1 MSSDIAA
8 LAEAQSVLK
17 GAFGRTNPLVTR
29 TSARTLLR
37 NLRKKK
43 RAPKTSADEERKL
56 ELLNSVRTTQ
66 AAQLKVLQRTMGPKR
81 RRAHERSMRCN
92 TKACYAVSH
101 YTGWPRIKRSPWS
114 TQVLIVLRFVA
125 FYVAF
130 VLVNVFA
137 LNGVVSSEALQ
148 LHAYVKNIMLGTEFD
163 QAMDI
168 KQTVFDMG
176 PNSMVTPWTLP
187 VSIKPRSTFL
197 DLDSKEN
204 AYQWMRAT
212 IRDNLV
218 TDDGFGSFDGR
229 NIVSFLSFRQLRVTE
244 DHQQY
249 SPSNEAKEWTYC
261 DSLLGSPGDAAY
273 AASNGP
279 GGGPPPGGLPGGST
293 TGTTGTTTGGSGT
306 TTTTGS
312 GTTSGGGT
320 STMTG
325 GSGTTG
331 GSTTGTTTGGSTTGG
346 SGTTG
351 GSTTGGSGTTGGS
364 TTGGSGTTGGTTTT
378 GPGSGTTSGGPG
390 GGRRRRLSHRP
401 PLAITQKEGY
411 LESKFSTRSVC
422 EHKVFTRKDGEENYE
437 GDYQVYPPSGFVTFA
452 LKVPKTDLDN
462 LFNFM
467 ESDTTTNGTYID
479 WKTRAVVVKMVIIS
493 PAEDVSAVGGGAFTA
508 RDFAVYGTFVIEFT
522 PYGAVRPTY
531 TLRSVHLG
539 GKDANLDWVF
549 ALCFCI
555 LALLEIVFVVQLVVC
570 AVLQRRGAHA
580 AFADHDKTFQA
591 MKTMRRNLLEE
602 KFTRR
607 LNDASTKMTLK
618 ELEAL
623 AETVQQ
629 EELEDLNDEMEEKL
643 QHHSEDVDE
652 DGLDDEHARKNK
664 SLSNWIPTIIADV
677 VLALLL
683 LNVLIAGARND
694 VVVKALELPDPN
706 QDDEAAAYAFGA
718 QLASYDVTWN
728 YFTWCLTA
736 AAFWGWLSQIAHLTV
751 FFPAFGVPCNTL
763 VKRGGDM
770 IIACIMIAILVSI
783 FTTFYNLL
791 SQCH

>member
-1 MSSDIAA
+1 M
-8 LAEAQSVLK
+8 
-17 GAFGRTNPLVTR
+17 
-29 TSARTLLR
+29 
-37 NLRKKK
+37 
-43 RAPKTSADEERKL
+43 
-56 ELLNSVRTTQ
+56 
-66 AAQLKVLQRTMGPKR
+66 
-81 RRAHERSMRCN
+81 
-92 TKACYAVSH
+92 
-101 YTGWPRIKRSPWS
+101 
-114 TQVLIVLRFVA
+114 
-125 FYVAF
+125 
-130 VLVNVFA
+130 
-137 LNGVVSSEALQ
+137 
-148 LHAYVKNIMLGTEFD
+148 
-163 QAMDI
+163 
-168 KQTVFDMG
+168 
-176 PNSMVTPWTLP
+176 
-187 VSIKPRSTFL
+187 
-197 DLDSKEN
+197 
-204 AYQWMRAT
+204 
-212 IRDNLV
+212 
-218 TDDGFGSFDGR
+218 
-229 NIVSFLSFRQLRVTE
+229 
-244 DHQQY
+244 
-249 SPSNEAKEWTYC
+249 
-261 DSLLGSPGDAAY
+261 
-273 AASNGP
+273 
-279 GGGPPPGGLPGGST
+279 
-293 TGTTGTTTGGSGT
+293 
-306 TTTTGS
+306 
-312 GTTSGGGT
+312 
-320 STMTG
+320 
-325 GSGTTG
+325 
-331 GSTTGTTTGGSTTGG
+331 
-346 SGTTG
+346 
-351 GSTTGGSGTTGGS
+351 
-364 TTGGSGTTGGTTTT
+364 
-378 GPGSGTTSGGPG
+378 
-390 GGRRRRLSHRP
+390 
-401 PLAITQKEGY
+401 
-411 LESKFSTRSVC
+411 
-422 EHKVFTRKDGEENYE
+422 
-437 GDYQVYPPSGFVTFA
+437 
-452 LKVPKTDLDN
+452 
-462 LFNFM
+462 
-467 ESDTTTNGTYID
+467 
-479 WKTRAVVVKMVIIS
+479 VKMVIIS

-591 MKTMRRNLLEE
+591 MKTMRRNLLEK

-607 LNDASTKMTLK
+607 LNEASTKMTLK

-629 EELEDLNDEMEEKL
+629 EELEDLNDEMEKL

-783 FTTFYNLL
+783 CTTFYNLL
-791 SQCH
+791 SQRQFSHLFVLSFVFKVCAIMCGFLLVLGNFDYSFNDPRALLLYSVRAVMGDFEFDVFEGTQWRHHAPIFIACYSIVIVYVLMSIFGAFIVLLCCAPRCSSPS